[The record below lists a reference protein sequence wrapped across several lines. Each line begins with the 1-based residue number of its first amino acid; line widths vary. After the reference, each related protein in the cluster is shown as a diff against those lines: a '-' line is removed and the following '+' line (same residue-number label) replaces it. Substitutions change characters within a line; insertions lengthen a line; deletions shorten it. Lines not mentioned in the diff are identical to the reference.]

1 MSFDTQLEIYLPQ
14 KKINIYRASSISN
27 TWLVLWLH
35 CILKFLSFLPVTDKK
50 KNVGIYNGLLCEEWF
65 LLTSLHFKGFARTIT
80 LPPAVTAQLLVK
92 TASDF
97 KSLQGF
103 KNQWC
108 FSICILKKAARKQ
121 TKQVLKMYSS
131 TLFQSISI
139 LHSYTH
145 LGDIIRYSQLYQYCQ
160 WLMGI
165 GWDN

>member
-1 MSFDTQLEIYLPQ
+1 MSIDTQLEIYLPR
-14 KKINIYRASSISN
+14 KKINIYRTASISKI
-27 TWLVLWLH
+27 WLALWLH
-35 CILKFLSFLPVTDKK
+35 SILKFLSFLPVTNRK
-50 KNVGIYNGLLCEEWF
+50 KNVAIYHGLLCEEWF

-80 LPPAVTAQLLVK
+80 LPQAVTAQLLVK

-121 TKQVLKMYSS
+121 TKQMLKMYTS

-145 LGDIIRYSQLYQYCQ
+145 LGDIIRHWHFYQYCQ
-160 WLMGI
+160 WLMGR
-165 GWDN
+165 GRDN